1 MQTWRNKAF
10 SSSFIGKLAKKRQ
23 KRETETK
30 TASSMRSVLFSLKMT
45 PKKNIFKKENKKSLK
60 LSRNKNSFF
69 LSDDFYM

>member
-1 MQTWRNKAF
+1 MSR
-10 SSSFIGKLAKKRQ
+10 SFIGKLE

-30 TASSMRSVLFSLKMT
+30 TASSMCSVLFSLKMT

-60 LSRNKNSFF
+60 LSRNKNSLFF

>member
-10 SSSFIGKLAKKRQ
+10 SSSFIGKLAKKKRQ

-45 PKKNIFKKENKKSLK
+45 PKKNIYKKENKKSLK
-60 LSRNKNSFF
+60 LSRNKNSLFF
-69 LSDDFYM
+69 